1 MSDIEGFY
9 TLNSGAKMPAF
20 GLGTWLCTDEEV
32 SNAVTEAL
40 RIGYRHIDCASLY
53 RNEKGV
59 GQGIKNSGISRD
71 QIWVTGKLWNT
82 EYVLSLTKNNSC
94 SEESHL
100 LIIDHSHAPED
111 VPKALQKTL
120 DDLGL
125 TYLDLYLMHNPCA
138 GQLVPPLTLED
149 DYALHKY
156 YDLTEQIPLTTTWKA
171 MEALIGTGKVRN
183 IGISNFCRSEI
194 AALLNDCKI
203 QPAVHQFELH
213 PYLPQTAF
221 LEWNQER
228 GIHVTAFTPLGIQAP
243 WPGADTITRNHELVK
258 SVASKLGRT
267 TAQVI
272 IGWGLTRGCSLT
284 PKSVNANRLR
294 ENLEAAQLRLN
305 KEDMKILEGIA
316 ERVRTDDFS
325 EPGSYLLYRDLEECV
340 ATII

>member
-1 MSDIEGFY
+1 MSEMEGFF

-40 RIGYRHIDCASLY
+40 KMGYRHIDCASLY

-59 GQGIKNSGISRD
+59 GLGIKNSGISRD

-82 EYVLSLTKNNSC
+82 
-94 SEESHL
+94 
-100 LIIDHSHAPED
+100 DHAPED

-138 GQLVPPLTLED
+138 SKLVAPLTLED

-156 YDLTEQIPLTTTWKA
+156 HDLTDQIPLTTTWAA
-171 MEALIGTGKVRN
+171 MEALVETGKVRN

-194 AALLNDCKI
+194 TTLLSDCKI

-221 LEWNQER
+221 MEWNQER

-243 WPGADTITRNHELVK
+243 WPGADTITREHELVK
-258 SVASKLGRT
+258 SVASKLGKT
-267 TAQVI
+267 SAQVL
-272 IGWGLTRGCSLT
+272 IGWCLTRDCSLA
-284 PKSVNANRLR
+284 PKSINVNRLK
-294 ENLEAAQLRLN
+294 ENLEAAQLKLSE
-305 KEDMKILEGIA
+305 EDMKTLEGIT

-340 ATII
+340 ATSI